1 MTQEEIHT
9 AAPDPIPES
18 VPEENFDPHRFEAE
32 PKRKPNKTIVVIL
45 VIFVVLMTLI
55 GSSVFITK
63 KYLSS
68 YMTERAEKRAEEKAK
83 KEAEEDQGRKGKQFG
98 SVPVALPPALPI
110 AFKTDTSIA
119 PVEGTVA
126 AEAAAPATAAEAATP
141 APAPAPPPPPGLM
154 DDEAKS
160 DTAAGGGASAAQ
172 DIAGLAGM
180 NGGGNQPRANNVQQ
194 LAQQQSQQAPV
205 TSTPQVSAA
214 NLGDRSYLLARG
226 SFIPC
231 VLQTQ
236 LVSTIQ
242 GSSTCV
248 LPQNIYSDDG
258 KVLLLEKGSSIIG
271 QYKSD
276 LKTGD
281 NRIAVLW
288 QRIKTTSGVVI
299 DVDSPA
305 ADQVGANGMPGFID
319 NHWMERIGAAF
330 LLSLVDNAVQIQ
342 VAKESQG
349 SSNTSGSVSSPY
361 STASS
366 LSEKVLDSTINIPPT
381 LYKNRGERVMVF
393 VNRDLWFNNVYKL
406 TKR

>member
-1 MTQEEIHT
+1 MTQEEIQT
-9 AAPDPIPES
+9 AE
-18 VPEENFDPHRFEAE
+18 PEENFDPHRFDAE
-32 PKRKPNKTIVVIL
+32 PKRKSNKTVVVIL

-83 KEAEEDQGRKGKQFG
+83 KEAEEDQGRKGKQFTNI
-98 SVPVALPPALPI
+98 PVAAPAALPI
-110 AFKTDTSIA
+110 AFGKTQ
-119 PVEGTVA
+119 EGS
-126 AEAAAPATAAEAATP
+126 AAPAEGAVAATTPPPAEP
-141 APAPAPPPPPGLM
+141 APPPPPPPPGLM
-154 DDEAKS
+154 DDEIKS
-160 DTAAGGGASAAQ
+160 DVVAGGGAAAVQ
-172 DIAGLAGM
+172 GLPGAGLPGAST
-180 NGGGNQPRANNVQQ
+180 QPRAKTVEQ
-194 LAQQQSQQAPV
+194 LAQQQAQEAPL
-205 TSTPQVSAA
+205 TSTLQVTAA

-242 GSSTCV
+242 GNSTCV
-248 LPQNIYSDDG
+248 LPQNVYSDDG

-288 QRIKTTSGVVI
+288 QRIKTANGVVI

-305 ADQVGANGMPGFID
+305 ADQVGANGMPGFVD

-330 LLSLVDNAVQIQ
+330 LLSLVEDAVQIQ

-349 SSNTSGSVSSPY
+349 SSGSTSSPSATY
-361 STASS
+361 STTTS

-381 LYKNRGERVMVF
+381 LYKNRGDRVMVF

-406 TKR
+406 TQR